1 MPRLGSSI
9 CACARTCACA
19 MACEAGG
26 GGGAGDLAW
35 VGAIHFK
42 YSSVYMSIQN
52 SLTICSPSPLVT
64 ISSEKQLFS
73 ILSIRCLYSWDM
85 EVRKLWGYNIRG
97 IDWNMNMTLCEISIM
112 TDSYIDFLVGDWE
125 WTQNQWKC
133 KEAMKN
139 LLQNSSK
146 ICWWLG
152 LEGW

>member
-1 MPRLGSSI
+1 MLVSDVQQSDLVIHIHVSYFSIFFPFRLVHKIEQSSLCYMGMSFLI
-9 CACARTCACA
+9 
-19 MACEAGG
+19 
-26 GGGAGDLAW
+26 
-35 VGAIHFK
+35 IHFK
-42 YSSVYMSIQN
+42 YSSVCMSIQN

-139 LLQNSSK
+139 LLQN
-146 ICWWLG
+146 L
-152 LEGW
+152 